1 MNTTELKNLL
11 LKKEKEYL
19 SELVLMLLHKLD
31 DEKRMDFTAKYI
43 NAKVVLSELGTLGK
57 EDFLSEVDDFC
68 KACLDGE
75 HFVEADYD
83 DYSDSYDETE
93 YEDSEWAAE
102 FAKYL
107 RMSVVYAR
115 NGDFDV
121 AYLAL
126 NDLFECINE
135 ASGDFDILGTEE
147 PLEYIKIDA
156 GDALEAFFESAL
168 KCHKNKVSAYE
179 KILGTWLDFRGYFSA
194 DMAAYI
200 TDFPASLE
208 ALENIAKNL
217 SFAQSEQIYLLTKE
231 LHEKKGAKFDVLAIS
246 SKLAE
251 YHSDYSL
258 YLAQGYY
265 EIGKWDKA
273 VETAQKYISRAN
285 AGNADENDY
294 RRQDQNSVPYKIKT
308 ILVDS
313 YEQSGQIKKAYA
325 AALEMFKFHK
335 WFPLYKRARFLAEK
349 IMGIADFVDEIGS
362 WLENQKTDA
371 YFGRDNKFLLRK
383 ILSFEGRRD
392 KLIEIAPKD
401 LKNAQWGSYNPDG
414 SYEYIKYTAASLIYS
429 CLGNSV
435 IGAKDEISDE
445 IAEAGIDYGAKN
457 LGAFLSRIKSED
469 NEGISDM
476 FLFEKNP
483 ENQERYLCSALGM
496 LRTMIQFHI
505 DGAQR
510 KSYAKAA
517 YYAGIEEDLCEA
529 LGKSDDYI
537 QRLMKENN
545 RRPAFKEEM
554 RQVLGN
560 I

>member
-1 MNTTELKNLL
+1 
-11 LKKEKEYL
+11 
-19 SELVLMLLHKLD
+19 
-31 DEKRMDFTAKYI
+31 
-43 NAKVVLSELGTLGK
+43 
-57 EDFLSEVDDFC
+57 
-68 KACLDGE
+68 
-75 HFVEADYD
+75 
-83 DYSDSYDETE
+83 
-93 YEDSEWAAE
+93 
-102 FAKYL
+102 
-107 RMSVVYAR
+107 
-115 NGDFDV
+115 
-121 AYLAL
+121 
-126 NDLFECINE
+126 
-135 ASGDFDILGTEE
+135 
-147 PLEYIKIDA
+147 
-156 GDALEAFFESAL
+156 
-168 KCHKNKVSAYE
+168 
-179 KILGTWLDFRGYFSA
+179 
-194 DMAAYI
+194 MAAYI

-401 LKNAQWGSYNPDG
+401 LKNAQWGSYSPDG
-414 SYEYIKYTAASLIYS
+414 SYEYMKYTAASLIYS